1 MDFNDITVTVPVAA
15 VETAESICNMVV
27 PYGIYTEDYSDLTD
41 MAPQIAH
48 IDLIDEGLLA
58 KDKSIAK
65 IHIYIPASQNPA
77 EETAYLKERFAA
89 QNIDA
94 QIDVDTVLESSY
106 KDKWKEYFK
115 QRAVGKNMLVCPAW
129 ETPDDT
135 AKTVIKIDPGA
146 AFGTG
151 THPTTVS
158 CLRLLE
164 KYVDSNSQVLD
175 IGTGSGILSVAA
187 VKLGAKSAR
196 GIDIDECAVR
206 VAKETAKLN
215 KVENLCTF
223 DTQDAQNI
231 TVQKYNIVVAN
242 IVADVIIY
250 LSDILQNLLDNNGR
264 FIVSGIIDFRADEV
278 KAALINS
285 GARVL
290 DEIKTDNWYAF
301 GGTYDRV

>member
-1 MDFNDITVTVPVAA
+1 MDYNDIIVTVPVAD
-15 VETAESICNMVV
+15 VETAENICNMVV
-27 PYGIYTEDYSDLTD
+27 PYGIYTEDYSDLLQL
-41 MAPQIAH
+41 APQIAH

-58 KDKSIAK
+58 KDKSVAK
-65 IHIYIPASQNPA
+65 IHIYIPASQNPT
-77 EETAYLKERFAA
+77 EETAYLKERFSA
-89 QNIDA
+89 QNINA
-94 QIDVDTVLESSY
+94 KIDVDTVLESSY

-129 ETPDDT
+129 ETPGDT
-135 AKTVIKIDPGA
+135 SKTVIKIDPGA

-158 CLRLLE
+158 CLELLE
-164 KYVDSNSQVLD
+164 RYVDSNSKVLD

-187 VKLGAKSAR
+187 VKLGAEFAR

-206 VAKETAKLN
+206 VAKDTARLN
-215 KVENLCTF
+215 NVGERCSF
-223 DTQDAQNI
+223 DTEDAQNI

-250 LSDILQNLLDNNGR
+250 LSDIFKNLLEKDGK

-278 KAALINS
+278 KDALIKS
-285 GARVL
+285 GASVT
-290 DEIKTDNWYAF
+290 DEIKIDNWYAF